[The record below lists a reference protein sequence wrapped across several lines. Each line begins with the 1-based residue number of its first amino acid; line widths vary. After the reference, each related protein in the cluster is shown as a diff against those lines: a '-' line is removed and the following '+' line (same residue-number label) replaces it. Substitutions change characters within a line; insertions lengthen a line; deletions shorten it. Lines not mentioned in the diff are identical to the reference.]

1 MPGDRIMKADES
13 IYIRG
18 ARQNNLKNID
28 LRIPRNR
35 FVVITG
41 VSGSGKSS
49 LAFDTLF
56 AEGQRRYLEALSTY
70 ARQMAGRLNAPL
82 VDEIEGLSP
91 SIAIEQKGLP
101 HNPRS
106 TVGTLTEVYDYLR
119 LLFARLGTI
128 FCPNCDLPV
137 RAWTVLEIL
146 ADLSESLPPGSRI
159 LLLAPLGA
167 VAEKELPN
175 LLRRFRRDGF
185 GRVRADGSVYELDP
199 FPSLPRR
206 PLHLIEIVVD
216 RLVLDDEKRRRL
228 IDSLEL
234 ALRVGK
240 GTAGIATAEGWERF
254 YSESARCASC
264 GYTGPDL
271 TPALFSFQHPSGMC
285 PLCRGLGYAGADDE
299 QADPARRPSADGP
312 DSKPAPDLDL
322 WDQVSGLVHDAVE
335 DNHTSGLAITAG
347 GPTAPGFSSEP
358 PLCPACNGTRLSE
371 AARSVRLGGL
381 SINRVCAM
389 NPASVARWI
398 EGLDFDESRREIL
411 KRPQKEILNRL
422 NNLIELGLPY
432 LTLDR
437 PSNTLSGGEAQRVRL
452 AHQIGSSLSGVLY
465 VLDEPSVGLHPRD
478 HRRLLRILM
487 RLRDA
492 GNSLVVVE
500 HDRETILRADHVI
513 DMGPGAGTQG
523 GEVVFSGPPE
533 GIANCSASLTGL
545 YISGKKQIQPPGR
558 RKKSA
563 DFFRL
568 TGASGHNLK
577 SISADF
583 PYGCMTC
590 VTGVSGSGK
599 STLVLDTLYR
609 ALAQRIYNI
618 ETHPAPFSALEN
630 AERLKK
636 VILVDQSPIGR
647 TPRSIP
653 ATYTGVFGLIRQLFS
668 RVPEAR
674 ARGYSP
680 ARFSFNARGGR
691 CEHCRGEGLQRIEM
705 YFLPDIYVTCP
716 VCQGSRYGRETL
728 DITYRGYSIAS
739 VLEMTV
745 YEAAAFFGN
754 FRAIRYK
761 LDALIDVGMGY
772 IRLGQPAT
780 TLSGGEAQRI
790 KLAAELSRRGQG
802 RALYILDEPTTGLH
816 FEDIDKLLH
825 VLRKLVDQQ
834 NTIIIIEHH
843 PDVIKSADYVI
854 DLGPE
859 GGEGGGRIVA
869 AGTPEEVARSKDS
882 HTAPY
887 LREALGMH
895 PGA

>member
-1 MPGDRIMKADES
+1 MTDES

-56 AEGQRRYLEALSTY
+56 AEGQRRYLEALSSY

-82 VDEIEGLSP
+82 VDEISGLSP

-106 TVGTLTEVYDYLR
+106 TVGTLTEIHDYLR

-137 RAWTVLEIL
+137 RGWTVPEIVS
-146 ADLSESLPPGSRI
+146 DLSEALPPKSRI
-159 LLLAPLGA
+159 LLLAPLGGG
-167 VAEKELPN
+167 VEEKDLPN
-175 LLRRFRRDGF
+175 LLRRLRRDGF
-185 GRVRADGSVYELDP
+185 GRVRADGSIYELDP
-199 FPSLPRR
+199 LPLLSRR
-206 PLHLIEIVVD
+206 PSHQIDVVVD
-216 RLVLDDEKRRRL
+216 RLVLDEEKPRRL

-234 ALRVGK
+234 ALKVGN
-240 GTAGIATAEGWERF
+240 GTAAIATPEGWEKL
-254 YSESARCASC
+254 YCESARCPSC
-264 GYTGPDL
+264 GYEGPEL
-271 TPALFSFQHPSGMC
+271 TPGLFSFLHPSGMC
-285 PLCRGLGYAGADDE
+285 PLCRGLGYAGADGE
-299 QADPARRPSADGP
+299 GAPPSLFTPPAGRGKNGGGAADAEGP
-312 DSKPAPDLDL
+312 EVPR
-322 WDQVSGLVHDAVE
+322 
-335 DNHTSGLAITAG
+335 
-347 GPTAPGFSSEP
+347 FSSEP
-358 PLCPACNGTRLSE
+358 HPCPACNGTRLSE

-381 SINRVCAM
+381 SIDRVSAM
-389 NPASVARWI
+389 NPAAAARWLD
-398 EGLDFDESRREIL
+398 GLDFDQSRREIF
-411 KRPQKEILNRL
+411 KRPRKEILNRL

-432 LTLDR
+432 LTLER
-437 PSNTLSGGEAQRVRL
+437 SSNTLSGGEAQRVRL
-452 AHQIGSSLSGVLY
+452 AHQISSSLSGVLY
-465 VLDEPSVGLHPRD
+465 VLDEPSIGLHPRD
-478 HRRLLRILM
+478 HRRLLDILM

-500 HDRETILRADHVI
+500 HDRETIQCADYLI

-523 GEVVFSGPPE
+523 GEIVFSGPPE
-533 GIANCSASLTGL
+533 QIAECPASITGL
-545 YISGKKQIQPPGR
+545 YISGKKRIQFSKR
-558 RKKSA
+558 RKKCG

-577 SISADF
+577 KISVDF

-609 ALAQRIYNI
+609 ALARRIYNV
-618 ETHPAPFSALEN
+618 ETYPARFSSLEN
-630 AERLKK
+630 AERLRK
-636 VILVDQSPIGR
+636 VILVDQSPIGK
-647 TPRSIP
+647 TPRSLP
-653 ATYTGVFGLIRQLFS
+653 ATYTGLFGFVRQLFS
-668 RVPEAR
+668 QVPEAR

-691 CEHCRGEGLQRIEM
+691 CEHCHGEGLQRIEM
-705 YFLPDIYVTCP
+705 YFLPDIYVVCP
-716 VCQGSRYGRETL
+716 VCQGTRYNRETL
-728 DITYRGYSIAS
+728 DITYRGLSIAS
-739 VLEMTV
+739 ILEMTV
-745 YEAAAFFGN
+745 YEAAAFFAN
-754 FRAIRYK
+754 FRAIRYR

-802 RALYILDEPTTGLH
+802 KALYILDEPTTGLH
-816 FEDIDKLLH
+816 FEDISKLLH
-825 VLRKLVDQQ
+825 VLHRLVDQQ

-859 GGEGGGRIVA
+859 GGDGGGRIVA
-869 AGTPEEVARSKDS
+869 AGTPEEVARSKTS

-887 LREALGMH
+887 LREALEIH
-895 PGA
+895 PDT

>member
-1 MPGDRIMKADES
+1 MGGGSTLLILLSLAETGTGMAHES

-70 ARQMAGRLNAPL
+70 VRQMAGRLNAPL

-106 TVGTLTEVYDYLR
+106 TVGTLTEIYDYLR

-137 RAWTVLEIL
+137 LAWTVPEIL
-146 ADLSESLPPGSRI
+146 ADLSESLPPKSRI
-159 LLLAPLGA
+159 LLLAPLGE
-167 VAEKELPN
+167 VSEKDLPN
-175 LLRRFRRDGF
+175 LLRRLRRDGF

-199 FPSLPRR
+199 LPSLPRR
-206 PLHLIEIVVD
+206 PSRLIEIVID
-216 RLVLDDEKRRRL
+216 RLVLDEEKRRRL

-240 GTAGIATAEGWERF
+240 GTAAISTPEGWEKF
-254 YSESARCASC
+254 YFESARCASC
-264 GYTGPDL
+264 GYTGPEL
-271 TPALFSFQHPSGMC
+271 TPGLFSFHHPLGMC
-285 PLCRGLGYAGADDE
+285 PLCRGLGHAGTDEE
-299 QADPARRPSADGP
+299 QAPQQGSAPSAADTEEAIEIP
-312 DSKPAPDLDL
+312 
-322 WDQVSGLVHDAVE
+322 GLR
-335 DNHTSGLAITAG
+335 
-347 GPTAPGFSSEP
+347 SEQ
-358 PLCPACNGTRLSE
+358 PLCLACNGTRLSE
-371 AARSVRLGGL
+371 ATLSVRLGDL
-381 SINRVCAM
+381 SIDRVSAM
-389 NPASVARWI
+389 NPAAVAQWLQA
-398 EGLDFDESRREIL
+398 LDFDESGRKIL
-411 KRPQKEILNRL
+411 ERPKKEILTRL

-437 PSNTLSGGEAQRVRL
+437 SSNTLSGGEAQRVRL
-452 AHQIGSSLSGVLY
+452 AHQLSSSLSGVLY

-478 HRRLLRILM
+478 HRRLLDILL

-523 GEVVFSGPPE
+523 GEVVFSGTPE
-533 GIANCSASLTGL
+533 EIVNCSASLTGL
-545 YISGKKQIQPPGR
+545 YMSGKKQIHTPKG
-558 RKKSA
+558 RKKGR
-563 DFFRL
+563 DFLRL
-568 TGASGHNLK
+568 TGACGHNLK

-609 ALAQRIYNI
+609 ALARRIYNV
-618 ETHPAPFSALEN
+618 ETHPAPFSSLDN
-630 AERLKK
+630 AERLRKA
-636 VILVDQSPIGR
+636 ILVDQSPIGR

-680 ARFSFNARGGR
+680 ARFSFNAKGGR

-716 VCQGSRYGRETL
+716 VCQGSRYNPETL
-728 DITYRGYSIAS
+728 DITYRGHSIAS
-739 VLEMTV
+739 ILEMTV

-754 FRAIRYK
+754 FRAISYK

-802 RALYILDEPTTGLH
+802 KALYILDEPTTGLH
-816 FEDIDKLLH
+816 FEDISKLLH

-882 HTAPY
+882 HIAPY

-895 PGA
+895 

>member
-1 MPGDRIMKADES
+1 MAEDT

-28 LRIPRNR
+28 LQIPRNR

-137 RAWTVLEIL
+137 RAWNVPEIL
-146 ADLSESLPPGSRI
+146 ADIFENLSPGSRM
-159 LLLAPLGA
+159 LLLAPIGE

-175 LLRRFRRDGF
+175 LQRRLRRDGF
-185 GRVRADGSVYELDP
+185 GRIRADGSVYELDP
-199 FPSLPRR
+199 LPSLPRKPSHR
-206 PLHLIEIVVD
+206 VEIVVD
-216 RLVLDDEKRRRL
+216 RLVLDKEKRRRL

-234 ALRVGK
+234 ALRAGK
-240 GTAGIATAEGWERF
+240 GTAGIASPQGWGKF

-264 GYTGPDL
+264 GYAGPEL
-271 TPALFSFQHPSGMC
+271 TPGLFSFQHPAGMC
-285 PLCRGLGYAGADDE
+285 PVCRGLGYAGAESRPADSEGRPATRDSRLADE
-299 QADPARRPSADGP
+299 
-312 DSKPAPDLDL
+312 
-322 WDQVSGLVHDAVE
+322 DAEEPPEV
-335 DNHTSGLAITAG
+335 
-347 GPTAPGFSSEP
+347 PGFSSEE
-358 PLCPACNGTRLSE
+358 PLCPTCNGTRLSE

-381 SINRVCAM
+381 SIDRVAAM
-389 NPASVARWI
+389 NPAAVAQWI
-398 EGLDFDESRREIL
+398 EGLDLEESRREIL
-411 KRPQKEILNRL
+411 ARPKKEVLNRL

-478 HRRLLRILM
+478 HQRLLGILM

-500 HDRETILRADHVI
+500 HDRETILRADHVV

-533 GIANCSASLTGL
+533 EIANCPTSLTGL
-545 YISGKKQIQPPGR
+545 YISGRKQIQPSAR
-558 RKKSA
+558 RKKSG

-577 SISADF
+577 SISAAF

-609 ALAQRIYNI
+609 ELARRIYNI

-630 AERLKK
+630 AERLRK

-716 VCQGSRYGRETL
+716 VCQGSRYNRETL
-728 DITYRGYSIAS
+728 DITYRGHSIAS

-754 FRAIRYK
+754 FRTIRHK
-761 LDALIDVGMGY
+761 LDSLIDVGMGY

-780 TLSGGEAQRI
+780 TLSGGEAQRTR
-790 KLAAELSRRGQG
+790 LAAELSRRGQG

-816 FEDIDKLLH
+816 FEDISKLLH
-825 VLRKLVDQQ
+825 VLRRLVDQQ

-869 AGTPEEVARSKDS
+869 AGTPEDIARSKDS

-895 PGA
+895 RSA